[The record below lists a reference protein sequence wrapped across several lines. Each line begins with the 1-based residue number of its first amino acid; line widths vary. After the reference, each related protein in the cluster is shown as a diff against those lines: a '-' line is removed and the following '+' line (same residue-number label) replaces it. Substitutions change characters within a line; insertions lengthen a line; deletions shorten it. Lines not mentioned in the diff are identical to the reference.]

1 MFHPVSPLLSLFGR
15 PFLSVVFW
23 FCLFWVV
30 FCVCVGFDGSPR
42 CRDFVVFF
50 PTSRPSE
57 L

>member
-23 FCLFWVV
+23 FLFVLGG
-30 FCVCVGFDGSPR
+30 FCVCVGSDGSPR

-50 PTSRPSE
+50 PTS
-57 L
+57 